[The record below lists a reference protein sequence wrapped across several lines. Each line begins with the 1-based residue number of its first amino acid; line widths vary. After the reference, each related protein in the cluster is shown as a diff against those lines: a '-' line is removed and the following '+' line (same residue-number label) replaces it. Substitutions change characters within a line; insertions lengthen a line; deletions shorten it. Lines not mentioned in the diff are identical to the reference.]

1 LDSVSLK
8 YCFYCRI
15 PIDLILQKE
24 TIMENIKEKIRT
36 IPHFPKQ
43 GIMFRDI
50 TTLLK
55 DAGGLKETIDALV
68 KRYQETPIDLVAG
81 IESRGFILAGAIAYL
96 LGKGFVP
103 IRKPGKLPAETY
115 RVEYELEYG
124 KDAIEMHK
132 DAIKKGANV
141 LMVDDLLATGGTMK
155 AACEMVEK
163 AGGKVVECAFVV
175 NLPDLTGREK
185 LKDYK
190 VFALV
195 EFEGE

>member
-1 LDSVSLK
+1 MDK
-8 YCFYCRI
+8 
-15 PIDLILQKE
+15 
-24 TIMENIKEKIRT
+24 IKEKIRT
-36 IPHFPKQ
+36 IPHFPKE

-55 DAGGLKETIDALV
+55 DADGFKETIDAMV
-68 KRYQETPIDLVAG
+68 KRYQSVPVDVVVG

-103 IRKPGKLPAETY
+103 IRKPGKLPSASY

-124 KDAIEMHK
+124 KDTIEMHK
-132 DAIKKGANV
+132 DAIVKGAHV
-141 LMVDDLLATGGTMK
+141 LMIDDLLATGGTMK
-155 AACEMVEK
+155 AACEMIEK
-163 AGGKVVECAFVV
+163 AGGKVVECAFIVD
-175 NLPDLTGREK
+175 LPDLKGREK

-190 VFALV
+190 VFSLV

>member
-1 LDSVSLK
+1 
-8 YCFYCRI
+8 
-15 PIDLILQKE
+15 
-24 TIMENIKEKIRT
+24 MENIKKKIRT
-36 IPHFPKQ
+36 IPHFPQK

-55 DAGGLKETIDALV
+55 DPDGIKETIDTLV
-68 KRYQETPIDLVAG
+68 NHYQETPIDLVAG
-81 IESRGFILAGAIAYL
+81 IESRGFIIAGAIAYS

-124 KDAIEMHK
+124 KDVIEMHK
-132 DAIKKGANV
+132 DAIEKGAQV

-155 AACEMVEK
+155 AACEMIEK
-163 AGGKVVECAFVV
+163 AGGEVVECAFIVE
-175 NLPDLTGREK
+175 LPDLKGRER
-185 LKDYK
+185 LKNHK
-190 VFALV
+190 VFTLV